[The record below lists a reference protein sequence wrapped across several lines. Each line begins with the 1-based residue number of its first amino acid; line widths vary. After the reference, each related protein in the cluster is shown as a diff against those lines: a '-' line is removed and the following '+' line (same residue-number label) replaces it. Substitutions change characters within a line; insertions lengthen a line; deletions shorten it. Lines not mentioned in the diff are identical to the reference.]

1 MTTEKPKK
9 KKLKPKQ
16 EKFCNEYVVLMNATK
31 AALNAGYSERS
42 AYSIGCENLKK
53 PEIKERI
60 AEIRKEI
67 EEQFYYSRT
76 MSFKKLEE
84 AQQKALTKTAY
95 TKDGDEY
102 DAPDLSAFI
111 KAEELKGK
119 MCGLYEPEIQNEINI
134 NCMGNIKVNGKELS
148 LKVGKKPQQQED

>member
-1 MTTEKPKK
+1 MTKKEPKK

-16 EKFCNEYVVLMNATK
+16 EKFCKEYVVLMNATK

-60 AEIRKEI
+60 AELRKEI

-84 AQQKALTKTAY
+84 AQKKALTKTAY

-134 NCMGNIKVNGKELS
+134 NCMGKIKIGGKALN
-148 LKVGKKPQQQED
+148 LKVGKEPQQQED